1 MKVLVIDED
10 KFAQSVYE
18 SELHQQN
25 ISVELAKDGLEGVEK
40 AKETKPDIIILE
52 LIVTKK
58 NGFEVLEEIKQ
69 DADIKNTPVVVCSSL
84 SQKNDVDEAMRLG
97 ALKYFSKEE
106 YSLKQV
112 VKEVMNILINQ

>member
-25 ISVELAKDGLEGVEK
+25 IAVEIAKDGAEGIIK
-40 AKETKPDIIILE
+40 AQETKPNIIILE

-58 NGFEVLEEIKQ
+58 NGFEIIEELKK
-69 DADIKNTPVVVCSSL
+69 DEELKNIPIVVCSSL
-84 SQKNDVDEAMRLG
+84 SQKEDVDEAMRIG
-97 ALKYFSKEE
+97 AVKYFSKEE

-112 VKEVMNILINQ
+112 VKEVMNILISQ